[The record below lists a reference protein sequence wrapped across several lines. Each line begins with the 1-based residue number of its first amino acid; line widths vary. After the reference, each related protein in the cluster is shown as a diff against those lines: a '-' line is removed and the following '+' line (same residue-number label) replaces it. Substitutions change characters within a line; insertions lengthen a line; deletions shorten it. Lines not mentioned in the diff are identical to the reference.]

1 MVKIKLGSSDYMA
14 YYCTAGDYM
23 AYYCTAGDYMAYY
36 CTAGDYMAYYH
47 NLYISTFYYTT
58 DCQEISDV
66 ERHIP

>member
-1 MVKIKLGSSDYMA
+1 LCKHCKHMVKIKLGSS
-14 YYCTAGDYM
+14 DYM